1 MLTKGRVS
9 STSSNRGC
17 APFLSSSSSCCV
29 MAAAA
34 SATGS
39 VVQPRDVAA
48 AAVTAVI
55 SKRKGRQGATPCN
68 WQLGAQLL

>member
-1 MLTKGRVS
+1 
-9 STSSNRGC
+9 
-17 APFLSSSSSCCV
+17 